1 MTMRIPMILLL
12 MVFSSVALAQ
22 SYGSRE
28 GRWEG
33 SFLVNYQNG
42 QDESYQSG
50 AAIDIDSVAGWGFT
64 FGWNW
69 TSKLNLSYSFM
80 INKPNY
86 SSVVVPDEGDP
97 KTIDHKLSK
106 YSNHFNATY
115 NFLDGDFTPFVTG
128 GLGWTKLDSNVA
140 DGPPVGGCWW
150 DPWWGYV
157 CYQSWNTYSKTE
169 FTYKLGAGLRWDFDN
184 SMFTRAAYTREFVS
198 VKGGDLNFD
207 MATLEIGWMF

>member
-1 MTMRIPMILLL
+1 MTKRVSLILLL
-12 MVFSSVALAQ
+12 MIFSSVAMAQ

-50 AAIDIDSVAGWGFT
+50 SAIDIDSVAGWGFT

-69 TSKLNLSYSFM
+69 TSKVNLSYSFM
-80 INKPNY
+80 VNKPDY
-86 SSVVVPDEGDP
+86 SAVIVPDGGVP
-97 KTIDHKLSK
+97 QTIDHELSK

-115 NFLDGDFTPFVTG
+115 NFLDGDFTPFVIG
-128 GLGWTKLDSNVA
+128 SNVA
-140 DGPPVGGCWW
+140 DGLPEVGCWW
-150 DPWWGYV
+150 DPWWGYI
-157 CYQSWNTYSKTE
+157 CYQDWDTYSETE
-169 FTYKLGAGLRWDFDN
+169 FTYKLGAGFRWDFDS

>member
-1 MTMRIPMILLL
+1 MTKRIFLFTFL
-12 MVFSSVALAQ
+12 MVFSSVVLAQ

-28 GRWEG
+28 GRWET
-33 SFLVNYQNG
+33 SFLINYQNG

-64 FGWNW
+64 VGWNW
-69 TSKLNLSYSFM
+69 TSKVNLSYSFM
-80 INKPNY
+80 ANKPDY
-86 SSVVVPDEGDP
+86 SAVIVPDGEAP
-97 KTIDHKLSK
+97 QTIDHELSK

-128 GLGWTKLDSNVA
+128 GLGWTKMDSNVA
-140 DGPPVGGCWW
+140 DGLPEVGCWW

-157 CYQSWNTYSKTE
+157 CFQDWNTYSETG
-169 FTYKLGAGLRWDFDN
+169 FSYKLGAGFRWDIN
-184 SMFTRAAYTREFVS
+184 SSVFTRAAYTREFVD
-198 VKGGDLNFD
+198 VKGGDLDFD